1 MLTFVVTGA
10 AGAVGDRTI
19 RQLVAPIDGAEPV
32 RVIALDQADVRF
44 SHEAVEA
51 HRTDLLA
58 DDLGHHLVAADAVIH
73 LAEDGGRRG
82 DAGLAE
88 HMLNRVLDGADA
100 ADCRRLIVLSSATVY
115 GAHPDN
121 PVPITEGQPARPIET
136 LDFAVAK
143 HRLEQQAQAWASDTG
158 ASLSILR
165 PTTTLS
171 ERGASWVGTAIRAAC
186 AVRPDQIDPPLQFLH
201 HDDLA
206 SALSTVALTVAKQ
219 EDPPS
224 TSSKRSETEGAGI
237 YNVAPDGW
245 IGQELFNELAGG
257 VPLRMST
264 AVNDR
269 VLDAGRRLGIG
280 SVPVGIEAYV
290 RHPWV
295 VANDRLRGL
304 GWSPEFSNE
313 EAYVIGTPTPPW
325 AVSAQRRQE
334 LALGIAGLGVAGAIG
349 AATAL
354 TRRLI
359 R

>member
-19 RQLVAPIDGAEPV
+19 RQLVAPVDGAEPV
-32 RVIALDQADVRF
+32 RVIALDQEDVRF
-44 SHEAVEA
+44 VHESVEA

-58 DDLGHHLVAADAVIH
+58 DDLGHHLVAADVVIH

-121 PVPITEGQPARPIET
+121 PIPITERQTARPIES

-143 HRLEQQAQAWASDTG
+143 HRLEQQAEAWAADSG
-158 ASLSILR
+158 AALSILR

-171 ERGASWVGTAIRAAC
+171 ERGASWVASAVRAAC

-206 SALSTVALTVAKQ
+206 SALATVALAMAGRDEASK
-219 EDPPS
+219 DA
-224 TSSKRSETEGAGI
+224 SSAGSSPVDI

-257 VPLRMST
+257 VPLRLPT
-264 AVNDR
+264 AINDR
-269 VLDAGRRLGIG
+269 LLDAGRRLGIG
-280 SVPVGIEAYV
+280 NVPVGIEAYV

-295 VANDRLRGL
+295 VANDRLRDL
-304 GWSPEFSNE
+304 GWSPSFTNE
-313 EAYVIGTPTPPW
+313 EAYVIGTPSPPW

-334 LALGIAGLGVAGAIG
+334 LALGAAGLGVAGAVSV
-349 AATAL
+349 AAAF

>member
-10 AGAVGDRTI
+10 AGAVGDQTI
-19 RQLVAPIDGAEPV
+19 RRLVTPGEGHEPV
-32 RVIALDQADVRF
+32 RVIALDQEEMRF
-44 SHEAVEA
+44 AHELVES

-58 DDLGHHLVAADAVIH
+58 DDLGHHLVGADAVIH

-100 ADCRRLIVLSSATVY
+100 ADCRSLVLLSSATVY
-115 GAHPDN
+115 GAHSDN
-121 PVPITEGQPARPIET
+121 PIPITESQPPRPIET

-143 HRLEQQAQAWASDTG
+143 LRLEQQAAAWAADSG

-171 ERGASWVGTAIRAAC
+171 ERGASWVAVAIRAAST
-186 AVRPDQIDPPLQFLH
+186 VRSDQVDPPLQFLH

-206 SALSTVALTVAKQ
+206 SALCAVA
-219 EDPPS
+219 
-224 TSSKRSETEGAGI
+224 RSASEASPVDGVF
-237 YNVAPDGW
+237 NVAPDGW

-257 VPLRMST
+257 VQLRVPT

-269 VLDAGRRLGIG
+269 LLDVGRRLGIG
-280 SVPVGIEAYV
+280 QVPVGIEAYV

-295 VANDRLRGL
+295 VANDRLKEL
-304 GWSPEFSNE
+304 GWSPSFTNE
-313 EAYVIGTPTPPW
+313 EAYVVGTPAPPW

-334 LALGIAGLGVAGAIG
+334 LALGAAGLGVAGVVG
-349 AATAL
+349 AVAAL
-354 TRRLI
+354 TRRLV

>member
-10 AGAVGDRTI
+10 AGAVGNRTI
-19 RQLVAPIDGAEPV
+19 RQLVMPPDGVDPV
-32 RVIALDQADVRF
+32 RVIALDQADIGF
-44 SHEAVEA
+44 EHELVEA

-58 DDLGHHLVAADAVIH
+58 DDLGHHLVGAEAVIH

-100 ADCRRLIVLSSATVY
+100 ADCRSLVLLSSATVY
-115 GAHPDN
+115 GAHSDN
-121 PVPITEGQPARPIET
+121 PIPISERQAPRPIDT

-143 HRLEQQAQAWASDTG
+143 LRLEEQAEAWAADSQ

-171 ERGASWVGTAIRAAC
+171 ERGASWVATAIRAAST
-186 AVRPDQIDPPLQFLH
+186 VRPDQVDPPVQFLH
-201 HDDLA
+201 HDDLV
-206 SALSTVALTVAKQ
+206 SAVCAVAMS
-219 EDPPS
+219 PS
-224 TSSKRSETEGAGI
+224 DGI
-237 YNVAPDGW
+237 FNIAPDGW

-257 VPLRMST
+257 VQLRVPT

-269 VLDAGRRLGIG
+269 LLDAGRKLGIG
-280 SVPVGIEAYV
+280 KVPAGIEAYV

-295 VANDRLRGL
+295 VANDRIREL
-304 GWSPEFSNE
+304 GWSPLYTNE
-313 EAYVIGTPTPPW
+313 EAYVVGTPAPPW
-325 AVSAQRRQE
+325 AVTAQRRQE
-334 LALGIAGLGVAGAIG
+334 LALGAAGLGVAGALG
-349 AATAL
+349 VAAAL
-354 TRRLI
+354 SRRLV

>member
-19 RQLVAPIDGAEPV
+19 RRLVMPPEGVDPV
-32 RVIALDQADVRF
+32 RVIALDQQDVRF
-44 SHEAVEA
+44 QHALVEA

-58 DDLGHHLVAADAVIH
+58 DDLGHHLVGADAVIH
-73 LAEDGGRRG
+73 LAEDSGRRG

-100 ADCRRLIVLSSATVY
+100 AGCRSLVLLSSATVY
-115 GAHPDN
+115 GAHSDN
-121 PVPITEGQPARPIET
+121 PIPISERQLARPIET

-143 HRLEQQAQAWASDTG
+143 LRLEEQAEAWAADSN

-171 ERGASWVGTAIRAAC
+171 ERGVSWVAGALRSAFT
-186 AVRPDQIDPPLQFLH
+186 VRPDQVDPPLQFLH
-201 HDDLA
+201 HDDLV
-206 SALSTVALTVAKQ
+206 SALCIVAASPNDGVF
-219 EDPPS
+219 
-224 TSSKRSETEGAGI
+224 
-237 YNVAPDGW
+237 NVAPDGW

-257 VPLRMST
+257 VQLRVPT
-264 AVNDR
+264 AVNDAL
-269 VLDAGRRLGIG
+269 LDAGRRLGIG
-280 SVPVGIEAYV
+280 KVPPGIEAYV

-295 VANDRLRGL
+295 VANDRLREL
-304 GWSPEFSNE
+304 GWEPQFTNE
-313 EAYVIGTPTPPW
+313 EAYVVGTPAPPW

-334 LALGIAGLGVAGAIG
+334 LALGAAGLGVAGAVSV
-349 AATAL
+349 AAAL
-354 TRRLI
+354 TRRLV